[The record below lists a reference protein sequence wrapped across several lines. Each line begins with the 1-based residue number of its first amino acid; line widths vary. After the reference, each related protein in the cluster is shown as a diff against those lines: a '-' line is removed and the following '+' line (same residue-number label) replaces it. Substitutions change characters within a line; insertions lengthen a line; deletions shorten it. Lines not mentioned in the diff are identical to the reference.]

1 MMNPGTSEDK
11 GKWSTRSQ
19 MYSFIL
25 EGELRYPRGDNI
37 KTPARSRCLVLNLE
51 QLENWLWDYLSNMLI
66 LGSQCLGTAG
76 N

>member
-1 MMNPGTSEDK
+1 MEHTISIVQLHSE
-11 GKWSTRSQ
+11 G
-19 MYSFIL
+19 
-25 EGELRYPRGDNI
+25 GGLRYPRGDNI

-66 LGSQCLGTAG
+66 LGDQCLGTAG